1 MLPGGTSEPRIFHLH
16 LIYRGAQ
23 LPPLHCVFT
32 TQETEAA
39 LRGRRGGASFSEK
52 TMTKGAHGTWSLP
65 GEDQDES
72 G

>member
-16 LIYRGAQ
+16 LIFRGAQ

-39 LRGRRGGASFSEK
+39 LWGRRGGSFFFRENHDE
-52 TMTKGAHGTWSLP
+52 GGTWYLVTP
-65 GEDQDES
+65 GRGS